1 MTFLNMGTY
10 DVREEPVKN
19 VHINYIQ
26 SKMLYSHDFA
36 FNNGLLGLKPILFF
50 NSIRLDMKILLS
62 ILSMYALMITFP
74 LGDTFS
80 VKPSIAGPTKIYNLK
95 IEKRE
100 VIGNKRLIV
109 NQNDTVTLSWLT
121 DEDVELHLHGYDIE
135 KTVLKGKTATM
146 KIEANLTG
154 RFPITSHGFGKKKG
168 HSHGKGA
175 LLYLEVHPN

>member
-1 MTFLNMGTY
+1 M
-10 DVREEPVKN
+10 
-19 VHINYIQ
+19 
-26 SKMLYSHDFA
+26 
-36 FNNGLLGLKPILFF
+36 
-50 NSIRLDMKILLS
+50 
-62 ILSMYALMITFP
+62 
-74 LGDTFS
+74 
-80 VKPSIAGPTKIYNLK
+80 
-95 IEKRE
+95 
-100 VIGNKRLIV
+100 
-109 NQNDTVTLSWLT
+109 TLSWLT